1 MDIARRVRQFVV
13 ENFYVDAEEV
23 AVDTLLI
30 TSGLVDSTGMLEL
43 ISFLEAEFA
52 IRIADH
58 EATPENLESVARI
71 VSFVARKQGSSAA
84 A

>member
-13 ENFYVDAEEV
+13 ENFYVDAAEV
-23 AVDTLLI
+23 ADDTLLI

-43 ISFLEAEFA
+43 ITFLESEFA
-52 IRIADH
+52 IRIADD

-71 VSFVARKQGSSAA
+71 VSFVTRKQGSSAA